1 MTTMTRPRP
10 LRPEDVRAVVT
21 LLSQGAGGPLTAD
34 AYRWKLLTRM
44 SPVANVAIAVDER
57 DRPVFHIAG
66 VPCRCQLAGAERWVM
81 VAVDAMTDP
90 AFRRQGLLTTHT
102 AQLFAR
108 WKAAGVAL
116 VLGLPNSNWR
126 SRARALGWTPLGR
139 LQWMVLPLRPERLI
153 ARRLGAPWLAQ
164 LEQLGAW
171 WRALAVHRTVD
182 PTVEVHEV
190 TAAGNQFDALWR
202 RASQSVSRS
211 LVRDG
216 AWVTWR
222 YLTAPGNAY
231 HVLLATR
238 HGEAVGYAAC
248 GMPAPGRATIA
259 ELFAAP
265 GDAGAFTALVRAAIA
280 RAIASGAE
288 SIRTLVATGSWP
300 HRAFLRAGFFRSRH
314 AFGVEYVPLDPS
326 ISRGDV
332 GTIGDWYMVG
342 GDFDAI

>member
-1 MTTMTRPRP
+1 MTTATRPRP
-10 LRPEDVRAVVT
+10 LRPEDIPAVVT
-21 LLSQGAGGPLTAD
+21 LLSEGAGGPLSTE
-34 AYRWKLLTRM
+34 AYRWKLLARR
-44 SPVANVAIAVDER
+44 SPVANVAIAVDQT

-116 VLGLPNSNWR
+116 VLGLPNDNWR
-126 SRARALGWTPLGR
+126 SRTSALGWTPLGQ
-139 LQWMVLPLRPERLI
+139 LQWLVLPLRPERLL
-153 ARRLGAPWLAQ
+153 ARKLGVPQLAQ
-164 LEQLGAW
+164 LDQVGAW
-171 WRALAVHRTVD
+171 WRALAVHRKVD

-190 TAAGNQFDALWR
+190 TAAGEPFNALWR
-202 RASQSVSRS
+202 RASLSVTRS

-238 HGEAVGYAAC
+238 RGEAVGYAAC

-265 GDAGAFTALVRAAIA
+265 GDAGAFAALVATAIA
-280 RAIASGAE
+280 RALASGAD
-288 SIRTLVATGSWP
+288 SIRTLAAAGSWP
-300 HRAFLRAGFFRSRH
+300 HQAFRRGGFFRSRH
-314 AFGVEYVPLDPS
+314 AFRVDYVPLDPS
-326 ISRGDV
+326 ISASDL
-332 GTIGDWYMVG
+332 GTASDWYMVG